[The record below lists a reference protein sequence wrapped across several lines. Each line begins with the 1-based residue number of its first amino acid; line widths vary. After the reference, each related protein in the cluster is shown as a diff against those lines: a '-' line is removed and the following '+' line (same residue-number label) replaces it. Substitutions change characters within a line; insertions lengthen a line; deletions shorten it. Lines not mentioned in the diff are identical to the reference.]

1 MQSCLTV
8 PNFHESKVFFSLPL
22 KDSIEEFERFDSSE
36 DEYDDEVYEL
46 ENEMMRFEIDEISE
60 NEFDSIEA
68 IQDHKLKDLLWK
80 MKLEQ
85 MNLIEDCLENLI
97 RKCEIIYLQAE
108 IRNHLNSDRIESN

>member
-8 PNFHESKVFFSLPL
+8 PNFHES